1 VLASS
6 PENRTELMHL
16 DELFW
21 DDLLLYLEQ
30 RQVIPIIGQ
39 DLLTV
44 EIDGRSVTLTA

>member
-1 VLASS
+1 
-6 PENRTELMHL
+6 MHL